1 MSAESGRTGAV
12 VMMRAQQRF
21 ASWAAD
27 VLVDIVV
34 LNLFVEFVDTLASL
48 LCFQPGRHFSA
59 APRAFVL
66 RRSAA
71 TRPSREVCR
80 HSAGVAV
87 AGAPPQ
93 KRRPS
98 ETLPVALLLCG
109 TGSGV
114 VVGGEGLEPA
124 EARCEAPARR
134 RIDEVRLVAF
144 ECFSAGIA

>member
-27 VLVDIVV
+27 VLVD
-34 LNLFVEFVDTLASL
+34 TLASL
-48 LCFQPGRHFSA
+48 FRFQPGHHFSA

-71 TRPSREVCR
+71 TRPNREVCR

-98 ETLPVALLLCG
+98 EMRPVALLLCG